1 MPREKILV
9 RLSSI
14 YCDKRKKCYNNINKK
29 ANTDIRGGVN
39 MKFREVPKNSWR
51 GTEIQFHNFC
61 WKIVEVIGGLIFL
74 KLMFSVL
81 FALL

>member
-1 MPREKILV
+1 
-9 RLSSI
+9 
-14 YCDKRKKCYNNINKK
+14 
-29 ANTDIRGGVN
+29 